1 MEHSTTVRAE
11 TVDKAVNIA
20 LTKLGLKKD
29 QVSINV
35 INEGKRGLFG
45 FGKQDAI
52 VQVSAINGP
61 TLNNLFEQDTVVAD
75 DQADLDDNQ
84 ADAPL
89 SPIGQVG
96 DDSVRGSLDI
106 EEKATDDSQTD
117 TSLADAEYDERHQ
130 ASQEV
135 EIIQGQETDYQQT
148 EDVDSQAAS
157 HSNSAESFESNQA
170 FEQEYDDEVQ
180 ESTHMAQH
188 QAVAAYLKDVIGAY
202 GADAEIT
209 VETSRNQVVFNI
221 ETEKSG
227 LIIGK
232 HGKIINALQVLA
244 QVMVHQYD
252 KRRQSVILNI
262 GDYRDRRASVLE
274 QIAERTAREVLRT
287 KRQVVLDPLPSYE
300 RKQIHAYLAKMDHIE
315 THSEGKDPNRY
326 LVVEY
331 RP

>member
-29 QVSINV
+29 QVSINI

-75 DQADLDDNQ
+75 DQADLGANQ
-84 ADAPL
+84 ADSPL

-106 EEKATDDSQTD
+106 EEKATDDSHND

-135 EIIQGQETDYQQT
+135 EIIQGKETDYQQT
-148 EDVDSQAAS
+148 EDIDFGAAS
-157 HSNSAESFESNQA
+157 HTNSAETFESNQA